1 MEKSLAEKISLDEET
16 KESDTTA
23 TESLNTSTVSADS
36 VDNETYS
43 EDDIKKAEEYKS
55 QGNDFFK
62 CNSYQNLSNLYSWQF
77 RESPRHVFRGYL
89 LQSAEKAKGSVLREP
104 CIREHQAGELRDRSL

>member
-36 VDNETYS
+36 ADNETYS

-55 QGNDFFK
+55 
-62 CNSYQNLSNLYSWQF
+62 
-77 RESPRHVFRGYL
+77 
-89 LQSAEKAKGSVLREP
+89 
-104 CIREHQAGELRDRSL
+104 